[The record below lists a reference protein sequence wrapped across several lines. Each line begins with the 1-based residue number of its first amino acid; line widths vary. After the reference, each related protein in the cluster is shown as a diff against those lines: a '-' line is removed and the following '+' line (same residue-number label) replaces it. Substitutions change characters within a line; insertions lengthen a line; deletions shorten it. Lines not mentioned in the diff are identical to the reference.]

1 MKIEKDTPVRLKSF
15 LGTLTSS
22 EKVNENENY
31 WKLIGETGR
40 VIENEN
46 IKNGRVLVLFKNNL
60 NDYNLEN
67 HNQIN
72 NSLWLKKS
80 DLELD
85 NYGIHIKKLNKEISK
100 RTSFMSNTKWFKL
113 FTKIEENKFD
123 IQSAY
128 IKFLLEDRKYKFRFG
143 GFDTTGFG
151 DVSAIGPF
159 KFKEIEWILIPE
171 KHEIERWNR
180 NEKLTSEIISQPL
193 IEIKKIM
200 TSLGHFE
207 YDKTEDELKIYGYK

>member
-1 MKIEKDTPVRLKSF
+1 MRIEKDTPVRLKSF

-31 WKLIGETGR
+31 WKLIGETGKVVEDER
-40 VIENEN
+40 

-60 NDYNLEN
+60 NDFNLEN

-85 NYGIHIKKLNKEISK
+85 NYEIHIKKLDKEISK
-100 RTSFMSNTKWFKL
+100 RTSFMNNTKWFKL
-113 FTKIEENKFD
+113 FTKIEKNKFG
-123 IQSAY
+123 IQNAY
-128 IKFLLEDRKYKFRFG
+128 IKFLLTDRKYKFSFG

-151 DVSAIGPF
+151 DVSELGPF
-159 KFKEIEWILIPE
+159 KFKEIEWILIPK
-171 KHEIERWNR
+171 KHEQERWNR
-180 NEKLTSEIISQPL
+180 NEKLTSESIFQPL
-193 IEIKKIM
+193 IEIEKVM
-200 TSLGHFE
+200 TSLGQFE
-207 YDKTEDELKIYGYK
+207 YDKTEGELKIYGYK